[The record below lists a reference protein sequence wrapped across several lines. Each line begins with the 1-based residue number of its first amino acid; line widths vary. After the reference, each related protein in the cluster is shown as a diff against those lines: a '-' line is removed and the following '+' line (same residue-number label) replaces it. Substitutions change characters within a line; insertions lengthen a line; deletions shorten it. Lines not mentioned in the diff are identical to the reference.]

1 MSSGPHWVIFNG
13 PNEGIY
19 SRYEDAVS
27 KNTNSDA
34 SIKIIRYESFIEAFS
49 ALCLHGETGQCFNG
63 QQVRELCCVNEFPCM
78 WDSDDDNDEEAILNS
93 VSSLFDEGECCGANK
108 SPEQDNVKD
117 STDKGEDRNGDD
129 IEVGDKEGV
138 DTSPNNSK

>member
-27 KNTNSDA
+27 KNTTSDA
-34 SIKIIRYESFIEAFS
+34 SIEIIRYESFIEAFS
-49 ALCLHGETGQCFNG
+49 ALCLHGETRQCFHG

-93 VSSLFDEGECCGANK
+93 VCSLFDEGECSGANK
-108 SPEQDNVKD
+108 SPKQDNVKD
-117 STDKGEDRNGDD
+117 STDKGEDRNRDD
-129 IEVGDKEGV
+129 IEVGDKGGV
-138 DTSPNNSK
+138 DTSPKNSK